1 MLYLFLS
8 KAKKSILME
17 NKIIGKKSKTPSTSW
32 SPVAKWYDETVELEG
47 SYQRELI
54 LPNLLRLMEIKND
67 ERILD
72 LACGQGFFSRAFA
85 GAGAEVIGAD
95 ISKDLIK
102 IAAEKSEKEIL
113 YHIAPAHSLPF
124 LANQS
129 IDKTA
134 LVLALQ
140 NIEPLEETL
149 KECARVLAQNGRLFI
164 VLNHP
169 AFRIPRGSSW
179 GFDEETKTQY
189 RRIDR
194 YLSNSKEKILMNP
207 GLNATKERVGSTN
220 SANEFVLSEEKE
232 TYTFSFHRPLQTY
245 AKALAKA
252 GFLISRMEEWNS
264 HKKSQPGPRAE
275 AENRAR
281 KEIPLFLAIEAQKPL
296 WLKHKV
302 VLA

>member
-207 GLNATKERVGSTN
+207 GLNATKERV
-220 SANEFVLSEEKE
+220 EEI
-232 TYTFSFHRPLQTY
+232 YTLSFHRPLQTY

-281 KEIPLFLAIEAQKPL
+281 KEIPLFLAIEASVSQRPSPKR
-296 WLKHKV
+296 
-302 VLA
+302 

>member
-169 AFRIPRGSSW
+169 AFRVPRGSSW

-207 GLNATKERVGSTN
+207 GLNATKERV
-220 SANEFVLSEEKE
+220 EEI
-232 TYTFSFHRPLQTY
+232 YTLSFHRPLQTY

-252 GFLISRMEEWNS
+252 SFLISRMEEWNS

-281 KEIPLFLAIEAQKPL
+281 KEIPLFLAIEASVSQRPSPKR
-296 WLKHKV
+296 
-302 VLA
+302 

>member
-102 IAAEKSEKEIL
+102 IAAEKSEKEIF

-189 RRIDR
+189 RSIDR

-207 GLNATKERVGSTN
+207 GLNATKERV
-220 SANEFVLSEEKE
+220 EEI
-232 TYTFSFHRPLQTY
+232 YTLSFHRPLQTY

-252 GFLISRMEEWNS
+252 SFL
-264 HKKSQPGPRAE
+264 
-275 AENRAR
+275 
-281 KEIPLFLAIEAQKPL
+281 
-296 WLKHKV
+296 
-302 VLA
+302 

>member
-207 GLNATKERVGSTN
+207 GLNATKERV
-220 SANEFVLSEEKE
+220 EEI
-232 TYTFSFHRPLQTY
+232 YTLSFHRPLQTY

-252 GFLISRMEEWNS
+252 SFLISRMEEWNS

-281 KEIPLFLAIEAQKPL
+281 KEIPLFLAIEASVSQRPSPKR
-296 WLKHKV
+296 
-302 VLA
+302 